1 MIIHLA
7 SEVAPFYKR
16 GGLGD
21 VVGTLPFYLS
31 EREENVVISFYYKNR
46 MNTENLTVSGS
57 FLVDIQNVYYKFEYY
72 HYEENGVKFYFLN
85 MDDDLLFSDME
96 STGNDNADED
106 GRNPYGLNFSF
117 VIYLYFAKAALQ
129 LIKKLNFAPRHLF
142 FHDWH
147 VCGCF
152 AFPELLNSLNE
163 CCNTVVIIHNYEHQ
177 GEIFP
182 DQIHL
187 LGDKVRDELMSVYEQ
202 YGAITFFALAFKNAN
217 CIATVSQS
225 YARELLEG
233 ELPHVGLKFLKLI
246 RRKKIYALPNGVDY
260 TTWSPESSPYLNRHY
275 NVATYKDSKS
285 EWKKQLVAEMGFDNG
300 EAPIVLLMARLTEQK
315 GINILIDLWDSVEES
330 QKKIQKLLDLGI
342 NLIIY
347 GNPEK
352 GLHGSIHKRLSLYKE
367 QFAGQFNYVHKYT
380 EEKAHR
386 FLAGSDMIL
395 CPSLYEPCGLVQM
408 FSMKFGT
415 VPLVRPVGGLKDTVI
430 SHEEFPG
437 KSTGFY
443 IEEFQQESLY
453 KTIKHAV
460 EIYRG
465 QPEIWEN
472 IVKRGMLKDFSWDV
486 SLKYYHSFLDKIE
499 QEQEQHMSKSY

>member
-31 EREENVVISFYYKNR
+31 KREENIVISFYYKNR
-46 MNTENLTVSGS
+46 MNTENLTLQGS
-57 FLVDIQNVYYKFEYY
+57 FFIDIQNVDYRFEYY
-72 HYEENGVKFYFLN
+72 YYEEDNVKFYFLN

-96 STGNDNADED
+96 STGNDQANDD

-117 VIYLYFAKAALQ
+117 IVYFYFAKATLQ
-129 LIKKLNFAPRHLF
+129 LIKNLEMNPRHLM

-163 CCNTVVIIHNYEHQ
+163 FCNTVVLIHNYEHQ

-187 LGDKVRDELMSVYEQ
+187 LGEEVFNELISIHEE
-202 YGAITFFALAFKNAN
+202 YGVITFFALAFKNAN
-217 CIATVSQS
+217 CIATVSKS
-225 YARELLEG
+225 YAKELLKG
-233 ELPHVGLKFLKLI
+233 DVPHVGLKFLELI
-246 RRKKIYALPNGVDY
+246 NRKKIYTLPNGVDY
-260 TTWSPESSPYLNRHY
+260 TTWSPKCSPYLDMHY
-275 NVATYKDSKS
+275 DVTSYKDIKA
-285 EWKKQLVAEMGFDNG
+285 EWKKRLVNEMKFDNAD
-300 EAPIVLLMARLTEQK
+300 APIVLLMARLTEQK
-315 GINILIDLWDSVEES
+315 GINLLINLWDTTEES
-330 QKKIQKLLDLGI
+330 QKQVQKIVDSGV

-352 GLHGSIHKRLSLYKE
+352 GLHGSIHKTLTLCKE
-367 QFAGQFNYVHKYT
+367 QFAGRFNYIHNYT
-380 EEKAHR
+380 EEKAHQ

-395 CPSLYEPCGLVQM
+395 CPSLFEPCGLVQM
-408 FSMKFGT
+408 YSMKFGT

-430 SHEEFPG
+430 PHTEFSEE
-437 KSTGFY
+437 STGFY
-443 IEEFQQESLY
+443 IEEFQQESLC
-453 KTIKHAV
+453 KAIRQATKV
-460 EIYRG
+460 YRD
-465 QPEIWEN
+465 QPQVWEN
-472 IVKRGMLKDFSWDV
+472 IIKRGMLKDFSWDK
-486 SLKYYHSFLDKIE
+486 SLEHYNSFLDKIE
-499 QEQEQHMSKSY
+499 LEQDQYISKY